1 MAGKQTSFSPRVVGQ
16 GWITVNGNLRAQ
28 ISPLCW
34 WWVFVLTLLTK
45 CPVGISFC
53 GRPVLAFELQ
63 QL

>member
-1 MAGKQTSFSPRVVGQ
+1 MARRQTYFSPGVVGQ
-16 GWITVNGNLRAQ
+16 GWISVSDNCEGSDQPTVLVVGVCVDSVN
-28 ISPLCW
+28 
-34 WWVFVLTLLTK
+34 K